1 MLEVPLSHDHV
12 KERLAAAEAARH
24 RSAEE
29 ARLRRLGRGLVVG
42 AFLVAVATVLT
53 LAAAAYAVPRPH
65 TIASSA
71 RPGAVPSP
79 MARPSGPGT

>member
-12 KERLAAAEAARH
+12 KERLAAGAEARRRPSQQAR
-24 RSAEE
+24 A
-29 ARLRRLGRGLVVG
+29 RRLQRGLVVG

-53 LAAAAYAVPRPH
+53 LAATASAAPRPH

-71 RPGAVPSP
+71 RPGAVRTP
-79 MARPSGPGT
+79 MARPSGPGS